1 MSIPTVADE
10 TTTLRAFLDH
20 FRDTLRRQCAGV
32 GADGLA
38 WSLPPAT
45 MTLGGML
52 KHLTFVEQWWFSIVL
67 HGHEPSGI
75 WADVDWE
82 ADEDWDWHSAVQDSP
97 DQLRTWLD
105 EAIATSDRLVDGA
118 LARGEGLAAEPQEL
132 AFHAGLVMAFVAS
145 LPDEVLEWPG
155 GARTAWTEAA
165 EHFERAKALGHP
177 RADAIAQAAWREV
190 HRPDPPTEE
199 GSLGPAALPT
209 EGSSAS
215 EQAPPDKD

>member
-20 FRDTLRRQCAGV
+20 FRDTLRRQCAGI

-38 WSLPPAT
+38 WTLPPAT

-82 ADEDWDWHSAVQDSP
+82 ADEDWDWHSAVHDSP

-105 EAIATSDRLVDGA
+105 
-118 LARGEGLAAEPQEL
+118 
-132 AFHAGLVMAFVAS
+132 
-145 LPDEVLEWPG
+145 
-155 GARTAWTEAA
+155 
-165 EHFERAKALGHP
+165 
-177 RADAIAQAAWREV
+177 
-190 HRPDPPTEE
+190 
-199 GSLGPAALPT
+199 
-209 EGSSAS
+209 
-215 EQAPPDKD
+215 